1 MIMIAIIIILCLMAS
16 DLTVALVKHGENMG
30 KFNFGICLFDKI
42 VKIILLYWAGLF
54 DKLF

>member
-1 MIMIAIIIILCLMAS
+1 MIAIIVICCLMAS
-16 DLTVALVKHGENMG
+16 DLTIALVKHGENMG
-30 KFNFGICLFDKI
+30 KFNFWTCFFDKM

>member
-54 DKLF
+54 DKL